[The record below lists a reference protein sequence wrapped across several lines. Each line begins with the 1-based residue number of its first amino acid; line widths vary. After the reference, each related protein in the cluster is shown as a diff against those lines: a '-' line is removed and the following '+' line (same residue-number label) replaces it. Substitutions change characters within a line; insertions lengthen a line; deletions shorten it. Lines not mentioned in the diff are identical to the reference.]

1 MIASSSSSTSLFSI
15 QALQNSLT
23 ADTQAAETP
32 QVVASILPQKAI
44 DEFALRFNAAMIE
57 MLNTQGVSPSSPL
70 SKKLRAYTTA
80 GVVAPVQGTSRFV

>member
-1 MIASSSSSTSLFSI
+1 MIANSTSPVSQFTTK
-15 QALQNSLT
+15 ALQNSLT

-32 QVVASILPQKAI
+32 QVAAAILPQKAI

-57 MLNTQGVSPSSPL
+57 MLTAEDVSPVSPL

-80 GVVAPVQGTSRFV
+80 GVAPVQGTSRFV